1 MLAGCLVALL
11 VLCVAARAGA
21 GGSSGGPGFDR
32 LADQLERGEL
42 VITTHDDALRLL
54 DQLQRQIPPGD
65 VRRELRYRYMFC
77 ILGMD
82 GDPARGVAYAEQ
94 GMADA
99 RRVGYADAEI
109 NFHFCRGANQ
119 ESLTTARDALP
130 DYNAGIE
137 LARHAENTRL
147 VADGLTWRGAVQ
159 SLLGEHAL
167 ALVDFLDAQKFYD
180 SAGEP
185 IESEQNLF
193 NIAVAYRRLGE
204 RSKARDYLDRLM
216 SLGRERKDLSQQ
228 AAAHMQLGF
237 LDSETGPDHLAAAR
251 EHFLAALQ
259 IARTTG
265 SHVSQGSAHMGL
277 AQVLNQLGE
286 HRSALDEL
294 AAARAEFVMT
304 RDRSDGDMLAMQ
316 EGEAH
321 AGLGDYAQ
329 ALRDFNRSEAFLR
342 KSGNLRYLSELLEQ
356 RSRSYEALGK
366 TALALADLRRMVKVH
381 EALDRKAQSY
391 TTTLMSYQ
399 FDTARREQ
407 ENRRL
412 EADRALR
419 DEQLAASQRV
429 RRWQRFA
436 LTLGGVLIVLLLWQ
450 AQRQLRRSRRLHRMA
465 MTDPLTGIA
474 NRRRIQDL
482 GQSMFAEAVARNEPM
497 AVVVLDVDHFKKV
510 NDACGH
516 EVGDMVLTRIV
527 GACQGILRKADCIG
541 RMGGEEFIV
550 LLPGADCDEAREVA
564 ERLRS
569 CIQASRL
576 DDLAADLRVTVSLG
590 VGSRRPDDDLL
601 ESLVRRADRALY
613 RAKDSGRNR
622 VEADLGAEG
631 MCLGAE

>member
-1 MLAGCLVALL
+1 MLAGCFLALL
-11 VLCVAARAGA
+11 MLCHRAVAGDGDGPAG
-21 GGSSGGPGFDR
+21 GFDR

-54 DQLQRQIPPGD
+54 DRLKGQIPSGD
-65 VRRELRYRYMFC
+65 SRRELRYRYMFC

-82 GDPARGVAYAEQ
+82 GDPAAGVAYADR
-94 GMADA
+94 GIADA
-99 RRVGYADAEI
+99 QRVGYTAAEV

-130 DYNAGIE
+130 DYNAGID

-167 ALVDFLDAQKFYD
+167 ALVDFLEAQKFYD

-193 NIAVAYRRLGE
+193 NVAVAYRRLGE
-204 RSKARDYLDRLM
+204 RSEARDYLDRLM
-216 SLGRERKDLSQQ
+216 KIGKERKDLPQQ

-237 LDSETGPDHLAAAR
+237 LDSETGPDHLVAAR

-259 IARTTG
+259 IARATG

-277 AQVLNQLGE
+277 AQVFNQLGE
-286 HRSALDEL
+286 YRGALDEL
-294 AAARAEFVMT
+294 AAARAEFVTT
-304 RDRSDGDMLAMQ
+304 RDRSDRDMLALQ

-321 AGLGDYAQ
+321 AGLGDHAQ
-329 ALRDFNRSEAFLR
+329 AISDFNRSEAFLR

-356 RSRSYEALGK
+356 RSHSYEALGK
-366 TALALADLRRMVKVH
+366 TALALADLQRMVKVH
-381 EALDRKAQSY
+381 ESLDRKAQSF

-399 FDTARREQ
+399 FDTARKEQ

-412 EADRALR
+412 EADRQLR
-419 DEQLAASQRV
+419 EEQLAALERV
-429 RRWQRFA
+429 RRWQRAA
-436 LTLGGVLIVLLLWQ
+436 LALGGILIVLLLWQ

-474 NRRRIQDL
+474 NRRRIEDL
-482 GQSMFAEAVARNEPM
+482 GRSMFAEAIAKNEPM
-497 AVVVLDVDHFKKV
+497 ALVVLDVDHFKQV
-510 NDACGH
+510 NDAFGH
-516 EVGDMVLTRIV
+516 QIGDKVLTRIV

-550 LLPGADCDEAREVA
+550 LLPGADCDEARQVA
-564 ERLRS
+564 ERLRK
-569 CIQASRL
+569 CVQATRL
-576 DDLAADLRVTVSLG
+576 DDLAADLKVSISLG
-590 VGSRRPDDDLL
+590 VGSRRPEDDLL

-613 RAKDSGRNR
+613 RAKDFGRNR
-622 VEADLGAEG
+622 VEVDLLMEG
-631 MCLGAE
+631 VCRAPE

>member
-1 MLAGCLVALL
+1 MLAGCLLALL
-11 VLCVAARAGA
+11 VLCNRAIA
-21 GGSSGGPGFDR
+21 GDGDTPASGFDR

-54 DQLQRQIPPGD
+54 DRLKGQIPPGD
-65 VRRELRYRYMFC
+65 DRRELRYRYMFC

-82 GDPARGVAYAEQ
+82 SDPAAGVAYADR
-94 GMADA
+94 GIADA
-99 RRVGYADAEI
+99 RRAGYTAAEV

-119 ESLTTARDALP
+119 ESRTTARDALP

-147 VADGLTWRGAVQ
+147 VADGLTWRGSVQ

-167 ALVDFLDAQKFYD
+167 ALVDFLEAQKFYD

-204 RSKARDYLDRLM
+204 RDKARDYLDRLM
-216 SLGRERKDLSQQ
+216 AIGKERKDLPQQ

-237 LDSETGPDHLAAAR
+237 LDSETGPDHLTAAR

-259 IARTTG
+259 IARSTG

-277 AQVLNQLGE
+277 AQVLNRLGE
-286 HRSALDEL
+286 HQGALDEL
-294 AAARAEFVMT
+294 AAAHAEFVTT
-304 RDRSDGDMLAMQ
+304 RDHSDGDMLALQ

-321 AGLGDYAQ
+321 AGLGDHAQ
-329 ALRDFNRSEAFLR
+329 AISDFNRSEAFLR

-381 EALDRKAQSY
+381 EALDRKAQSF

-399 FDTARREQ
+399 FDTARKEQ

-412 EADRALR
+412 EADRQLR
-419 DEQLAASQRV
+419 DEQLAALDRV
-429 RRWQRFA
+429 RRWQRAA
-436 LTLGGVLIVLLLWQ
+436 LALGGVLIVLLLWQ

-465 MTDPLTGIA
+465 MTDPLTGVA
-474 NRRRIQDL
+474 NRRRLEEVGATAVDQARAL
-482 GQSMFAEAVARNEPM
+482 GQPLSLIAM
-497 AVVVLDVDHFKKV
+497 DVDHFKAV
-510 NDACGH
+510 NDSLGH
-516 EVGDMVLTRIV
+516 AAGDRVLVAMTAVCQRALREVDRLSRV
-527 GACQGILRKADCIG
+527 
-541 RMGGEEFIV
+541 GGEEFV
-550 LLPGADCDEAREVA
+550 ALLPGSSAADAMLVA
-564 ERLRS
+564 ERLRVEVS
-569 CIQASRL
+569 ALAL
-576 DDLAADLRVTVSLG
+576 DELAPGLTITISLG
-590 VGSRRPDDDLL
+590 VTELHPSDRSLDQLL
-601 ESLVRRADRALY
+601 RRADRALY
-613 RAKDSGRNR
+613 DAKKQGRNR
-622 VEADLGAEG
+622 VEQLLD
-631 MCLGAE
+631 

>member
-1 MLAGCLVALL
+1 MLASCLAALL
-11 VLCVAARAGA
+11 VLCVAARAGEGGASA
-21 GGSSGGPGFDR
+21 GPSFDR

-42 VITTHDDALRLL
+42 VITTHDDALELL
-54 DQLQRQIPPGD
+54 DQLKRQVPPGD
-65 VRRELRYRYMFC
+65 ARRELRYRYMFC

-82 GDPARGVAYAEQ
+82 GDPAKGVAYAEQ
-94 GMADA
+94 GIADA
-99 RRVGYADAEI
+99 RRVGYEDAEI
-109 NFHFCRGANQ
+109 NFHFCRGDNQ

-137 LARHAENTRL
+137 LARHAENSRL
-147 VADGLTWRGAVQ
+147 VADGLTWRGSVQ

-167 ALVDFLDAQKFYD
+167 ALVDFLEAQKFYD

-216 SLGRERKDLSQQ
+216 RLGKERKDLPQQ

-251 EHFLAALQ
+251 GHFVAALQ
-259 IARTTG
+259 IARSTG
-265 SHVSQGSAHMGL
+265 NHVTQGAAHMGL

-286 HRSALDEL
+286 HQGALDEL
-294 AAARAEFVMT
+294 VAARAEFVMT
-304 RDRSDGDMLAMQ
+304 RDRSDGDMLALQ

-321 AGLGDYAQ
+321 AGLGDHAQ
-329 ALRDFNRSEAFLR
+329 AISDFSRSEAFLR

-399 FDTARREQ
+399 FDTARKEQ

-412 EADRALR
+412 EADRTLR

-465 MTDPLTGIA
+465 MTDPLTGVA
-474 NRRRIQDL
+474 NRRGLENVGVSAI
-482 GQSMFAEAVARNEPM
+482 EHARASGEPLSLIAM
-497 AVVVLDVDHFKKV
+497 DVDHFKSV
-510 NDACGH
+510 NDTLGH
-516 EVGDMVLTRIV
+516 AAGDRVLVALVATCL
-527 GACQGILRKADCIG
+527 GALRQVD
-541 RMGGEEFIV
+541 RLSRVGGEEFV
-550 LLPGADCDEAREVA
+550 ALLPGSEAIAATQIA
-564 ERLRS
+564 ERLR
-569 CIQASRL
+569 AEVKAMVL
-576 DDLAADLRVTVSLG
+576 DDVAPGLSVTVSLG
-590 VGSRRPDDDLL
+590 VAELLPGDGTLEQLLRR
-601 ESLVRRADRALY
+601 VDRALY
-613 RAKDSGRNR
+613 KAKAQGRDR
-622 VEADLGAEG
+622 VELSPV
-631 MCLGAE
+631 